1 MRKKI
6 VSVALGALIGV
17 PLALYA
23 VGHPNKPTKLQA
35 DNNVVVY
42 MVQASA
48 QENINETVMA
58 AVPEVTTEVQA
69 LYSNVPL
76 SEGLKEYIVVL
87 CESKHISPALV
98 FAIIDRESSFDEK
111 AIGDNGHSFGLMQ
124 IQPRWS
130 KERMARLGCLDLLN
144 PYQNVAVGIDIL
156 STYFEKYEDIAYV
169 LMAYNGGES
178 YAENNMK
185 NGIYETDYTRY
196 VLEKS
201 KEYSCDIAR

>member
-23 VGHPNKPTKLQA
+23 VGHPSKPAELRA

-58 AVPEVTTEVQA
+58 AVQEVTTEVQA

-76 SEGLKEYIVVL
+76 SEDLKEYIIKL
-87 CESKHISPALV
+87 CESKHIAPALV
-98 FAIIDRESSFDEK
+98 FAIIDRESSFNEK
-111 AIGDNGHSFGLMQ
+111 AIGDSEHSFGLMQ

-130 KERMARLGCLDLLN
+130 KERMTRLDCLDLLN

>member
-23 VGHPNKPTKLQA
+23 VGHPNKPTKLQE
-35 DNNVVVY
+35 DNSLVVY

-58 AVPEVTTEVQA
+58 AVPEETTKA
-69 LYSNVPL
+69 LYSDVPL

-98 FAIIDRESSFDEK
+98 FAIIDRESLFDEK

-130 KERMARLGCLDLLN
+130 KERMEKLNCMNLLD
-144 PYQNVAVGIDIL
+144 PYKNVTVGIDIL

>member
-1 MRKKI
+1 MRRKI

>member
-6 VSVALGALIGV
+6 VSVVLGALIGA

-35 DNNVVVY
+35 DNSVVVY

-58 AVPEVTTEVQA
+58 AVPEETTKA
-69 LYSNVPL
+69 LYSDVPL

-98 FAIIDRESSFDEK
+98 FAIIDRESSFNEK

-124 IQPRWS
+124 IQPRWC
-130 KERMARLGCLDLLN
+130 KERMEKLNCMDLLD
-144 PYQNVAVGIDIL
+144 PYKNVTVGIDIL
-156 STYFEKYEDIAYV
+156 FEYFERNEDIAYV
-169 LMAYNGGES
+169 LMAYNGGEA
-178 YAENNMK
+178 YAKNNMQK
-185 NGIYETDYTRY
+185 GVFETEYTRY

-201 KEYSCDIAR
+201 LEYSCDIAR

>member
-58 AVPEVTTEVQA
+58 AVPEETTKA
-69 LYSNVPL
+69 LYSDVPL

-98 FAIIDRESSFDEK
+98 FAIIDRESSFNEK

-130 KERMARLGCLDLLN
+130 KERMEKLNCMDLLD
-144 PYQNVAVGIDIL
+144 PYKNVTVGIDIL
-156 STYFEKYEDIAYV
+156 FEYFERNEDIAYV
-169 LMAYNGGES
+169 LMAYNGGEA
-178 YAENNMK
+178 YAKNNMQK
-185 NGIYETDYTRY
+185 GVFETEYTRY

-201 KEYSCDIAR
+201 LEYSCDIAR

>member
-23 VGHPNKPTKLQA
+23 VGHPNKSTKLQE

-42 MVQASA
+42 MVQAST

-58 AVPEVTTEVQA
+58 AVPEEATKA
-69 LYSNVPL
+69 LYSDVPL

-98 FAIIDRESSFDEK
+98 FAIIDRESSFNEK

-130 KERMARLGCLDLLN
+130 KERMEKLNCMDLLD
-144 PYQNVAVGIDIL
+144 PYKNVTVGIDIL
-156 STYFEKYEDIAYV
+156 CEYFERNEDIAYV
-169 LMAYNGGES
+169 LMAYNGGEA
-178 YAENNMK
+178 YAKNNFQ
-185 NGIYETDYTRY
+185 NGIYETAYTKY
-196 VLEKS
+196 VLEKLQQYDFS
-201 KEYSCDIAR
+201 ITR